1 MATPT
6 TQTTQTQLPQLPTTQ
21 KPPEIKDL
29 ETIEPFSRLQLLEIG
44 KEKSGKSWCAATAPK
59 PVLFFDFDL
68 RADSLGKKPGVFALT
83 FRDPAP
89 HLQPYAFNQ
98 LLDVLT
104 KLEQE
109 CDLRDLG
116 FTRVDKGVKPA
127 TIVDDSISTI
137 ARSASRYALYSNSD
151 IRRRLS
157 FGNWTVDFAK
167 NFDAWNAEMSTVES
181 LVLRQLALPFHF
193 IATIHE
199 SEEET
204 EDSTVDKKKF
214 TGKIGPFPARY
225 QLLFKYFNDIWHFD
239 NAPSLTTPGSSIYES
254 RTQVK
259 PDFRCPWAVT
269 TLRVAGQFVKPNIEA
284 LINEHKLAK

>member
-1 MATPT
+1 MATQQNPNI
-6 TQTTQTQLPQLPTTQ
+6 

-29 ETIEPFSRLQLLEIG
+29 EQIEPFTKLQLLEIG

-59 PVLFFDFDL
+59 PVLVFDFDL

-89 HLQPYAFNQ
+89 HIQPYAFNQ

-109 CDLRDLG
+109 ADLRDLG

-127 TIVDDSISTI
+127 TIVDDSITTI
-137 ARSASRYALYSNSD
+137 ARSAARYALYSNQD

-157 FGNWTVDFAK
+157 FGGWTVDFAK

-181 LVLRQLALPFHF
+181 LVLRQLALPFNL
-193 IATIHE
+193 IATLHE

-204 EDSTVDKKKF
+204 EDSSVEKKKF
-214 TGKIGPFPARY
+214 TGRIGPFPARY
-225 QLLFKYFNDIWHFD
+225 QLLFKYFNDVWHFD
-239 NAPSLTTPGSSIYES
+239 NAPSLTQTTSPIYES
-254 RTQVK
+254 RAQVK

-269 TLRVAGQFVKPNIEA
+269 TLRVSGQFVKPDIEA
-284 LINEHKLAK
+284 LIRQHQNQK